1 VTRRE
6 SEEELIRAI
15 EAGEL
20 DDEEFAALTD
30 EVQAAVVTAIRERMN
45 DE

>member
-1 VTRRE
+1 MTRRE
-6 SEEELIRAI
+6 TEEDLIRAI

-20 DDEEFAALTD
+20 DDEDFAALTD
-30 EVQAAVVTAIRERMN
+30 EVQAAVIERMN